1 MQLRRVMR
9 DILKYLP
16 LRRVMRDILKYLPLL
31 VLPGLLACAGGS
43 GESASS
49 PSVSGAAAR
58 TAMEAP
64 QLAAR
69 VAAGALPPLNER
81 IPANPLVAKHDYE
94 GYDGPGVY
102 GGTWRQFHNNTDLG
116 TWKMIAGYA
125 PLIRWNRLTTGLEPG
140 LAESWAFNEDGT
152 VLTLRL
158 REGVRWSDGH
168 PYTSASFRTW
178 YELCLDD
185 RHRYPPPV
193 WCLVDGKPM
202 VVETPDDYTIVMR
215 FAGPNWLV
223 PLWLATGFWW
233 SEEYNVP
240 EHYMKQFHPD
250 HNADVDDF
258 VLYEKHRLPQRNPE
272 KPSLWPWTITRI
284 EKGGF
289 RVILE
294 RNPYYYVVDDDGRQ
308 LPYIDRVVTTLVPES
323 QIRVLRV
330 LAGEV
335 DCQFRDLEL
344 RDFSLFME
352 SREKGD
358 YRVKLW
364 ESASGA
370 DPAINLNW
378 SDNDPVLR
386 GLIRDQRFRKALA
399 AAIDREKCNAVAFKG
414 LAKPQAATVSEEGWH
429 FLDPEGARLFDL
441 WKAGDAAFDLQT
453 GNRLLDEMGLT
464 RRDAEEYR
472 LRPDGQ
478 RLTLVLDAPAAA
490 HIAHEN
496 DVALIV
502 AEGWRELGLDV
513 LVYTPPGAELK
524 LRRDLGEFT
533 AHLHGEAEMDLFTYP
548 DWVFPT
554 TGKYWHPQVGKW
566 YESGGERGEAPTGVM
581 VELLDIYDRI
591 KREKD
596 LEARHRLVQDAVRIH
611 IEHGPFHLGTVART
625 PKPVIVKNNFH
636 NVPDSGIL
644 GPWAIAGPAT
654 SFPEQFYI
662 D

>member
-1 MQLRRVMR
+1 MRRR
-9 DILKYLP
+9 TREILKYLP
-16 LRRVMRDILKYLPLL
+16 LIA
-31 VLPGLLACAGGS
+31 LPGLLACAGNG
-43 GESASS
+43 GEPASDV
-49 PSVSGAAAR
+49 PVSDASAR
-58 TAMEAP
+58 TSLEAP

-69 VAAGALPPLNER
+69 VAEGSLPPLHER
-81 IPANPLVAKHDYE
+81 IPANPLVAKNDYE
-94 GYDGPGVY
+94 GYDGPGIY
-102 GGTWRQFHNNTDLG
+102 GGTWRQLHNNTDLG

-125 PLIRWNRLTTGLEPG
+125 PLIRWNRMTTGLEPG

-152 VLTLRL
+152 ALTLKL

-168 PYTSASFRTW
+168 PYTSASFRAW
-178 YELCLDD
+178 YDLCLDE
-185 RHRYPPPV
+185 RHRNSPPV

-202 VVETPDDYTIVMR
+202 KVETPDDYTIVMK

-250 HNADVDDF
+250 HNAGVDDF

-272 KPSLWPWTITRI
+272 KPSLWPWTISRI

-335 DCQFRDLEL
+335 DCQFRDLDL
-344 RDFSLFME
+344 RDFSLFMKG
-352 SREKGD
+352 RERGD
-358 YRVKLW
+358 YRVKMW
-364 ESASGA
+364 DSASGA

-386 GLIRDQRFRKALA
+386 GLIRNQRFRK
-399 AAIDREKCNAVAFKG
+399 AVAFKG
-414 LAKPQAATVSEEGWH
+414 LVEPQGATVSEEGWH
-429 FLDPEGARLFDL
+429 FLSEEGERLFDQ
-441 WKAGDAAFDLQT
+441 WKATDSDYDMRKA
-453 GNRLLDEMGLT
+453 NRLLDEMGLT
-464 RRDAEEYR
+464 SRDAEGYR
-472 LRPDGQ
+472 LRPDGR

-502 AEGWRELGLDV
+502 AEGWRELGMEV
-513 LVYTPPGAELK
+513 IVYTPPGAELK

-554 TGKYWHPQVGKW
+554 SGKYWHPRVGKW
-566 YESGGERGEAPTGVM
+566 YETGGEKGEAPTGVM
-581 VELLDIYDRI
+581 VELLDLYDRI